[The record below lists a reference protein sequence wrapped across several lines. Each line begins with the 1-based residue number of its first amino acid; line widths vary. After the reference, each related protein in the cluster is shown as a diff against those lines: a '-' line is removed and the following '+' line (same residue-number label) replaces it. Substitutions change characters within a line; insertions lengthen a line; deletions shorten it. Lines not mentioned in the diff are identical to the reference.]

1 MTVTHCFINRHVES
15 TLSTEP
21 DFKAADAAWTFLQKH
36 PDDEE
41 MKQNLEYYKWKY
53 PEVDRRIRKKELQ
66 NLEVPLYNRH
76 FING

>member
-1 MTVTHCFINRHVES
+1 
-15 TLSTEP
+15 
-21 DFKAADAAWTFLQKH
+21 
-36 PDDEE
+36 
-41 MKQNLEYYKWKY
+41 MKGNLEYYKWKY